1 MATVVQTYHIQWTA
15 PVGDL
20 AQANGIADDEAAV
33 VNFANCISY
42 YAEWDTIGATTG
54 ASNFDFHLI
63 SSADGVNYINTASHT
78 TLAGVVAINVR
89 DGDTKVGADI
99 PIGNVMFE
107 LDVNAVD
114 VTAAEYVILRLV
126 LLNQYD

>member
-15 PVGDL
+15 PAGDL
-20 AQANGIADDEAAV
+20 AIGDGNTDDDEAV

-54 ASNFDFHLI
+54 APNFDFHLI
-63 SSADGVNYINTASHT
+63 SSADGVNYINTAAHT
-78 TLAGVVAINVR
+78 TLAAAVAKNVR
-89 DGDTKVGADI
+89 DADTKIGADI
-99 PIGNVMFE
+99 PIANVMFE
-107 LDVNAVD
+107 LDVNGAAL
-114 VTAAEYVILRLV
+114 TATEYVILRLV